1 MWVFVDLHSQ
11 VGKHGEAT
19 VNPYG
24 DTSSKGTKSITPPPS
39 VLQLIELLSNLGNL
53 KKEKS

>member
-24 DTSSKGTKSITPPPS
+24 YTSSKGTKSITPPPS
-39 VLQLIELLSNLGNL
+39 VLQLIELLSNLGSL